1 MPLLDHFR
9 LPRLTK
15 AAAPPPVASIP
26 PEPATR
32 LDRMVARQKCVR
44 MSTEMERRIQ
54 AMEQEYSEPLY
65 DAKAYGSPTSGAS
78 ED

>member
-1 MPLLDHFR
+1 
-9 LPRLTK
+9 
-15 AAAPPPVASIP
+15 
-26 PEPATR
+26 
-32 LDRMVARQKCVR
+32 MVARQKCVGFP
-44 MSTEMERRIQ
+44 TEMERRIQ